1 MVRKHVYFFLL
12 GLIGIAVI
20 SCAMAKSDNVYNEYF
35 KPSVIIERGKFRV
48 GISPSVNIVSDG
60 GHEIELWGKPY
71 MLNIQYY
78 PKGVTVLEGDVFNV
92 NIRSIKTGENV
103 YYLANQIDLHRKA
116 QLSTRKKQKKMLAF
130 GSELLEIPYHD
141 YEVTFEYKILS
152 DKEVLFETGQIKIDI
167 NRNHYKAKRRRG
179 VGVI

>member
-1 MVRKHVYFFLL
+1 MIKKRVYFLL
-12 GLIGIAVI
+12 LSLISIAGI
-20 SCAMAKSDNVYNEYF
+20 SCAMAKNDNVYNEYF
-35 KPSVIIERGKFRV
+35 KPNIITEHGEFYV

-71 MLNIQYY
+71 ILNIQYY